1 MLSEERRA
9 AEKESEM
16 AAAAA
21 GGESGECRSRGAEI
35 AGGAGRRAEGRSPV
49 TAGGGAAGDLV
60 AGEAAAATRRRGVGG
75 GKGRGG
81 WGLETKGL
89 YMAGTCSHCTRPI
102 PEVPKYGPKFGF
114 SGPKYETYQLIGIS
128 SFDVLNFTPNP
139 IFVLNPKRYN
149 RSLNC
154 HNWCKRGP
162 SVGWKVI
169 LIDVAP
175 RGRLVVI
182 PRGVYV
188 TI

>member
-1 MLSEERRA
+1 MQ
-9 AEKESEM
+9 
-16 AAAAA
+16 
-21 GGESGECRSRGAEI
+21 ESGSRDSGRCGEE
-35 AGGAGRRAEGRSPV
+35 GGRPEPRHGGRR
-49 TAGGGAAGDLV
+49 AAGDLV

-149 RSLNC
+149 RSLVQTRSLGGLEGNF
-154 HNWCKRGP
+154 
-162 SVGWKVI
+162 
-169 LIDVAP
+169 D
-175 RGRLVVI
+175 
-182 PRGVYV
+182 
-188 TI
+188 